1 MLPGK
6 FVEDPLTR
14 MHHLSNVAVPLGS
27 GIAVAVIEV
36 LPERVTL
43 LVVVHDTVGATAAPA
58 QLAAETLTNPE
69 SSNAGTKAER
79 SDFIN

>member
-14 MHHLSNVAVPLGS
+14 MHHLSKLAVPLGS

-43 LVVVHDTVGATAAPA
+43 LVVVHDTVGARFEVLIVRTE
-58 QLAAETLTNPE
+58 LVTDRLLE
-69 SSNAGTKAER
+69 SVTVTWKV
-79 SDFIN
+79 

>member
-14 MHHLSNVAVPLGS
+14 MHQLSNVAVPLGS

-43 LVVVHDTVGATAAPA
+43 LVVVHDTLGARLEVIIVRTE
-58 QLAAETLTNPE
+58 LVTD
-69 SSNAGTKAER
+69 R
-79 SDFIN
+79 